1 VSSIQKALFPE
12 KKKGPG
18 KDTDNS
24 SQFALESSDTDDI
37 KPTNQRSTP
46 HKDTFQLSSSSE
58 SEKMDEV
65 RDIIPSPNFIDNVAT
80 AFVCF

>member
-12 KKKGPG
+12 KKKGTG

-37 KPTNQRSTP
+37 KPTNQTSTP

-65 RDIIPSPNFIDNVAT
+65 RHPFFIYDDNV
-80 AFVCF
+80 CSYWKRWKL